1 MAISRKSAREVSF
14 WYACC
19 CRASTPYFV
28 CSYFLN
34 GVYAVKIFTIE
45 DVVSSMLNADIN
57 PAYKAHA
64 TRRLNSYV
72 KRRCVEINAKPTQVL
87 AAVKAAVTKRKSKS

>member
-1 MAISRKSAREVSF
+1 VG
-14 WYACC
+14 
-19 CRASTPYFV
+19 ASTPLF
-28 CSYFLN
+28 SLLKN
-34 GVYAVKIFTIE
+34 GVYTVKIFTIE
-45 DVVSSMLNADIN
+45 DVVSSILNADIN

-72 KRRCVEINAKPTQVL
+72 KRRCIEINAKPTQVM

>member
-1 MAISRKSAREVSF
+1 MATSSKLVEEVSS
-14 WYACC
+14 WYAVLLCGHP
-19 CRASTPYFV
+19 RPV
-28 CSYFLN
+28 CFLYLN

-72 KRRCVEINAKPTQVL
+72 KRRCIEINAKPTQVL
-87 AAVKAAVTKRKSKS
+87 AAVKAAVTKRRKA

>member
-1 MAISRKSAREVSF
+1 MPLLF
-14 WYACC
+14 F
-19 CRASTPYFV
+19 T
-28 CSYFLN
+28 LN
-34 GVYAVKIFTIE
+34 GVYTVKIFTIE

-72 KRRCVEINAKPTQVL
+72 NRRCIEINAKPTQVL
-87 AAVKAAVTKRKSKS
+87 AAVKAAVTKRRKA